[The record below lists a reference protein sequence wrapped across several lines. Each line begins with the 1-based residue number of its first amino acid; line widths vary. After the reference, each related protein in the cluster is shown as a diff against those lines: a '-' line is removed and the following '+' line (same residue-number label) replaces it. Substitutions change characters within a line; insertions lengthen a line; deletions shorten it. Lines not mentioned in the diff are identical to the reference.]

1 MFDLKKKKQTL
12 LKDKTV
18 QKEKDKKGREQEGVF
33 DEWIKRHKKIILKD
47 NKKEIKNIYWFK
59 EFQNFIEKGGRVK
72 VFLDSKNAKLYTEF
86 KENYFEKIMSKN
98 EDLKEE
104 IARCEKVISNT
115 VELEYGLLKF
125 AKDIKKLEY
134 IFTKK
139 RFDDVKN
146 LLIYYSQTGVF
157 DEKYLEKLR
166 EKIKGFWNTVFNWF
180 RMYRARRFLDK
191 FVLRYTENNVF
202 NKANEIFFMHYGKD
216 VGYTMS
222 LRINTICMF
231 DEMTTKIWIKKKE
244 KAISKINKMIKNM
257 AKTIQKNDEFLR
269 EVEKS
274 FKNTKLLK
282 IEEDIVLRYL
292 EDKGV

>member
-1 MFDLKKKKQTL
+1 MLGLKKKKQTL

-18 QKEKDKKGREQEGVF
+18 QKEEGKKDKEQESVF
-33 DEWIKRHKKIILKD
+33 DEWIKRNKKIILKD
-47 NKKEIKNIYWFK
+47 NKKEIKNIYWFSD
-59 EFQNFIEKGGRVK
+59 FQNFIKKGGAVK
-72 VFLDSKNAKLYTEF
+72 AFLDSKNAKLYTEF
-86 KENYFEKIMSKN
+86 KENYFEKIISKN
-98 EDLKEE
+98 EDVKEE
-104 IARCEKVISNT
+104 IARCEKVISNA

-125 AKDIKKLEY
+125 AKDVKKLEY

-157 DEKYLEKLR
+157 GEKYLDKLR
-166 EKIKGFWNTVFNWF
+166 EKTKGFWDTVFNWF
-180 RMYRARRFLDK
+180 RMYRARRFLNK

-231 DEMTTKIWIKKKE
+231 DEKTTRIWIKKKE
-244 KAISKINKMIKNM
+244 KAVSKINKMTKNM
-257 AKTIQKNDEFLR
+257 VKTIQKNDEFLD

-274 FKNTKLLK
+274 FRNTKLLK
-282 IEEDIVLRYL
+282 IEEDIVLKYL

>member
-18 QKEKDKKGREQEGVF
+18 QKEKDKKDREQEGVF